1 MTPAASYLLAA
12 AAAAAAADWLAVGRG
27 ARRVEFICKPAA
39 LVFLIGVAVALEPS
53 QHSQRGWFV
62 AALAF
67 GLAGDVFLMLRSVP
81 FVAGLLSFFAGHV
94 AYIVGFRLEP
104 ASGAA
109 LAAGAVILLPVAAA
123 ISIPIVRSVS
133 ARQRGLAFP
142 VAAYAAVLA
151 AMALSAAGTGEVPA
165 ALGGGLFLLS
175 DGLLAWNRFV
185 KELGWAPLA
194 IIVAYHLGQAALVL
208 SLIG

>member
-1 MTPAASYLLAA
+1 MTPAARYLLAA
-12 AAAAAAADWLAVGRG
+12 AAAAAAADWLAVARG
-27 ARRVEFICKPAA
+27 AKRLEFICKPAV

-53 QHSQRGWFV
+53 QHAQRGWFV